1 MERCLVTLSEDG
13 GGLKCKEYG
22 KAKIFFID
30 QRTMESESSQAQ
42 LDQLDRDIQALKKET
57 SQAQG
62 IERQLTAEL
71 QGLQKEPTDENL
83 ERVLDEMTV
92 RVNEKSRRVQSLSSM
107 KMEPHAMKEAIKM
120 HNHFRTVWKQRKDM
134 CMEVVDSIG
143 DSMGKKT
150 EVVMREMGMETDKD
164 VNINTIPPSLAELP

>member
-1 MERCLVTLSEDG
+1 MERCLITLSEDG

-22 KAKIFFID
+22 KAKIFFTD

-57 SQAQG
+57 SQAQE
-62 IERQLTAEL
+62 IEKQLTAEL

-83 ERVLDEMTV
+83 ERVLDETTV

-107 KMEPHAMKEAIKM
+107 KMEPHAMKDAIKM
-120 HNHFRTVWKQRKDM
+120 HNHFRTVWKQRKEM
-134 CMEVVDSIG
+134 CMEVVDSVS

-150 EVVMREMGMETDKD
+150 EEVMREMGMETDKD
-164 VNINTIPPSLAELP
+164 VKVTSLPPLMAELP